1 MSTRNSSKSSL
12 FLIELII
19 AILFF
24 SIGSAV
30 CVRAFVKAHSL
41 STDAKD
47 LSFASAQVSS
57 MASVLKYTDR
67 SLASIREYFPDAAG
81 SDEEFLVF
89 YDEERTPCGEAD
101 AVFTM
106 HAEMSEASGM
116 IYAQIFMEREG
127 DDPLYEL
134 KLRFVPQTGGE
145 EAQED
150 ES

>member
-41 STDAKD
+41 STEAND

-67 SLASIREYFPDAAG
+67 SYASIREHFPDAAK
-81 SDEEFLVF
+81 SDDDFLDF
-89 YDEERTPCGEAD
+89 YDEEGTSCPEKD
-101 AVFTM
+101 AVFTL
-106 HAEMSEASGM
+106 HAETSEESGM
-116 IYAQIFMEREG
+116 IHAQIYMERAG
-127 DDPLYEL
+127 ADPLYEL
-134 KLRFVPQTGGE
+134 ELRFVPQSDGK
-145 EAQED
+145 EAPED